1 MRDHHARSEMMEL
14 KARHYQTINEAVVID
29 ALCTGYHY
37 TPSPPGR
44 GFWGSWAI
52 HPPAGEQEQVRYFNP
67 RAFSMGSTCGS
78 RPAKLRYIT
87 P

>member
-1 MRDHHARSEMMEL
+1 MVEGHALFFLTPIGQEL
-14 KARHYQTINEAVVID
+14 WPVPLHQLRWS
-29 ALCTGYHY
+29 
-37 TPSPPGR
+37 PSPK
-44 GFWGSWAI
+44 
-52 HPPAGEQEQVRYFNP
+52 GEEFYFNP